1 VVVVVSSE
9 LVLTTYTNNCNS
21 HPAFQF
27 YNKEK
32 GLYVPFHCGSWHCE
46 SCAPYKVEKV
56 TGDLVRSAYTNN
68 LTKHLTLTLDP
79 KKIIGDPWA
88 YINKVWAK
96 MRVYLS
102 RLSKKRRRRLKWQK
116 VVQIQPQ
123 TGYPHYHIML
133 SEYIPFKWLKESWQA
148 LGGGSVYIRAVKIDN
163 INGFVRGYFTKQV
176 LGFDFPAYTRRYSS
190 SQNIKLAKPK
200 EAGWQIHR
208 WVEVDNP
215 NFDKK
220 GYHKVVDRLDFLS
233 EGLFLKQIDYGS
245 HSLF

>member
-1 VVVVVSSE
+1 MSSKDLDSIRGRTILEPLSERHE
-9 LVLTTYTNNCNS
+9 LGCIR
-21 HPAFQF
+21 HPTFQF

-32 GLYVPFHCGSWHCE
+32 GYLPFHCGSWHCE
-46 SCAPYKVEKV
+46 SCASIKVERV

-79 KKIIGDPWA
+79 EKIEGDPWT

-102 RLSKKRRRRLKWQK
+102 RLSKNRHRRLKWQK

-123 TGYPHYHIML
+123 TGYPHFHIML

-163 INGFVRGYFTKQV
+163 IRGFVKGYFTKQV
-176 LGFDFPAYTRRYSS
+176 LGFDFPANTRRYSS
-190 SQNIKLAKPK
+190 SQNIKLARPK

-208 WVEVDNP
+208 WVEVP
-215 NFDKK
+215 NYLPNK
-220 GYHKVVDRLDFLS
+220 GYHKVVDREDFLP
-233 EGLFLKQIDYGS
+233 EAIKQSQG
-245 HSLF
+245 